1 MKKATV
7 ETAVGVFVVI
17 GIACVAYLAVQLG
30 DLKWFDKSS
39 YLLEAYF
46 TSASGL
52 KSGAVVE
59 LAGVQVGTVEKIGL
73 DNETQMALVWLK
85 INNDIK
91 LTDDVIAS
99 VKTSGLI
106 GDKFIKLTPGS
117 SGEPLPPGGTIMDTE
132 SALDIEDLISKFVF
146 GKV

>member
-1 MKKATV
+1 MKRGTV
-7 ETAVGVFVVI
+7 ETAVGIFVII

-59 LAGVQVGTVEKIGL
+59 LAGVQVGTVEKIDL
-73 DNETQMALVWLK
+73 DPETLMAQVMLK
-85 INNDIK
+85 INKGIE

-99 VKTSGLI
+99 IKTAGLI

-117 SGEPLPPGGTIMDTE
+117 SGQPLPPGGTIMDTE